1 MILPDHE
8 IRKCLEE
15 GRLVIRPLDEPDTQ
29 IQPAWVDLRLDN
41 EFRTFKIIGTP
52 FIDTRKLTESYT
64 EKHIIENGRPF
75 IIHPREFILGKILE
89 YIRLPEDIVGSVDG
103 RSSLGRLGVVVHT
116 TSASVNPGWE
126 GNLVLELT
134 NVGKMPVALYP
145 GMRICKI
152 MFHKL
157 SSPAE
162 RPYNVRQGAKY
173 NKQTEITETRVH
185 EDSL

>member
-8 IRKCLEE
+8 IKKYIKE
-15 GRLVIRPLDEPDTQ
+15 GRIIIEPLEDPETQ
-29 IQPAWVDLRLDN
+29 IQPAGVDLRLGN

-52 FIDTRKLTESYT
+52 FIDTKNMTENYT
-64 EKHIIENGRPF
+64 EMHVIPNSKPF
-75 IIHPREFILGKILE
+75 IIHPHEFVLGKILE
-89 YIRLPEDIVGSVDG
+89 YIKIPSDIMGSVDG

-145 GMRICKI
+145 GMRVCKI
-152 MFHKL
+152 AFHRL
-157 SSPAE
+157 SSPSE
-162 RPYNVRQGAKY
+162 RPYNVRKESKY
-173 NKQTEITETRVH
+173 HKQREIMEARFH
-185 EDSL
+185 EL